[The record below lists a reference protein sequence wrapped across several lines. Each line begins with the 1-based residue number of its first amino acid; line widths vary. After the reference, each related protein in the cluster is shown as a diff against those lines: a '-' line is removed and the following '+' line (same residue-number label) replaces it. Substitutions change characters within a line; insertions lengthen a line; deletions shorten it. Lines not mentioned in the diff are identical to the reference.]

1 LIRVDLSG
9 PQLPAE
15 EGETQRRDFSGPGGA
30 AAAWRIHRSEL
41 MAAFGNKP
49 GRRPWAYWRFD
60 IGLPAAPVSPLE
72 EIAELN
78 ARGLL
83 DRSEQMLIEKEYKI
97 LKPNQSVT
105 YATCAHLHV
114 SDVISLGRLMAD
126 YAVAALWHSQRNRPQ
141 LREKYER
148 LGERVSER
156 IGGVKRGSDEAF

>member
-1 LIRVDLSG
+1 MPSG
-9 PQLPAE
+9 SGASLRFPDFLP
-15 EGETQRRDFSGPGGA
+15 G
-30 AAAWRIHRSEL
+30 SERFF
-41 MAAFGNKP
+41 FGNKP

-83 DRSEQMLIEKEYKI
+83 DRSEQMLIEKEYQ
-97 LKPNQSVT
+97 LLNPNQSVT

-114 SDVISLGRLMAD
+114 SDVISLGSLMAD
-126 YAVAALWHSQRNRPQ
+126 YAVTAPWHSQRNRPQ